1 MIFMRGKT
9 FLFEVG
15 EIILNQEIIE
25 QIYITRK
32 DGSRRKGYKY
42 ICQKDGYIGEKLESH
57 LKEGKGC
64 PCCSN
69 IIVQKGINDI
79 ATTHPH
85 LIKYFA
91 NLEDTHTH
99 SYGSSKKV
107 VIKCPNCGEESSVRI
122 SSLCNQGYSCSSWS
136 DGISFPEKF
145 VRSLLK
151 ELAIDYEYQYSPRW
165 SNNKKYDFY
174 IPSLNCIIETH
185 REQHYK
191 NNCGKWNS
199 DGEIQKND
207 LLKEEFAKNN
217 GIAKYFALDCRESS
231 LAFIKESICQSNLLE
246 LFKVEKE
253 QIRWEVIQEKS
264 IKNLV
269 YEAIS
274 LKNDFNYSIEQISNR
289 MKLSKDTIYRYFRI
303 SKELGLIEYNGR
315 QETKKALIIASEK
328 KQRKIRCVELG
339 VETDSIVK
347 MVEYF
352 KDNMNISLTRSCV
365 NLVCSKNRKTH
376 KGYTFEYV

>member
-1 MIFMRGKT
+1 MRGKA

-15 EIILNQEIIE
+15 EVVLNQKIIE

-64 PCCSN
+64 PCCTN
-69 IIVQKGINDI
+69 TIVQKGINDV

-91 NLEDTHTH
+91 NLEDVYTH

-107 VIKCPNCGEESSVRI
+107 VIKCPNCREESQVRI
-122 SSLCNQGYSCSSWS
+122 SSLQNQGHSCSNCS

-145 VRSLLK
+145 VRNLLK
-151 ELAIDYEYQYSPRW
+151 ELKIDYEYQYSPKW
-165 SNNKKYDFY
+165 SNNKRYDFY

-185 REQHYK
+185 GEQHYK

-199 DGEIQKND
+199 DREIQKND
-207 LLKEEFAKNN
+207 SLKEEIAKNN
-217 GIAKYFALDCRESS
+217 GISKYFVLDCRESS
-231 LAFIKESICQSNLLE
+231 LIFIRESICQSNLLD
-246 LFKVEKE
+246 LLKVEKE
-253 QIRWEVIQEKS
+253 QIRWNIIQEAS

-269 YEAIS
+269 YEVIS
-274 LKNDFNYSIEQISNR
+274 LRNEFNYSVEQISDS
-289 MKLSKDTIYRYFRI
+289 MKLNKDTIYRYFKI
-303 SKELGLIEYNGR
+303 AKELGLIKYDGR
-315 QETKKALIIASEK
+315 QETTKALLAVGEK
-328 KQRKIRCVELG
+328 RQRKIRCIELD
-339 VETDSIVK
+339 VETDSITK

-352 KDNMNISLTRSCV
+352 KSNMNISLTRSCI
-365 NLVCSKNRKTH
+365 NLVCTKKRKTH
-376 KGYTFEYV
+376 KGYTFQYV